1 MSLYTLLSINFISVF
16 ISLYVY
22 LVCVSHK
29 TKPKIYNP
37 NAATKFDEFFL
48 SLFSFILFRFSHFLS
63 GVNFLLYLNLFLFLF
78 VNHLANANLSA
89 ILSRLSF
96 FFLVYFVCFFGV
108 VSLAQP
114 HFRIFRMKF
123 LFGNFTRTR
132 TRSCCSP
139 FPLSSRS
146 LSHSL
151 GRTLF
156 LVPTNGCLPGCLVV
170 VSITVRSVR
179 TCTYTH
185 KYTSQTSLDID
196 TDVKNTADFYT
207 PNAGLCHWFAFTC
220 PLLLIY
226 ALD

>member
-1 MSLYTLLSINFISVF
+1 M
-16 ISLYVY
+16 
-22 LVCVSHK
+22 SHK
-29 TKPKIYNP
+29 TKTENLQSKCSD
-37 NAATKFDEFFL
+37 KFDEFFFI
-48 SLFSFILFRFSHFLS
+48 SSFLFLFSHFLS
-63 GVNFLLYLNLFLFLF
+63 GVNFLLYLDLFLFLF
-78 VNHLANANLSA
+78 VNHFANANLSA
-89 ILSRLSF
+89 ILSLFYHS

-146 LSHSL
+146 LCRS
-151 GRTLF
+151 LF
-156 LVPTNGCLPGCLVV
+156 LAPTNGCLPGCLVV

-185 KYTSQTSLDID
+185 THMHESNLAGYRYRCKKHSRFLHPECGHLSL
-196 TDVKNTADFYT
+196 
-207 PNAGLCHWFAFTC
+207 FAFTC

>member
-1 MSLYTLLSINFISVF
+1 MRIYLQFSLDYHS
-16 ISLYVY
+16 
-22 LVCVSHK
+22 
-29 TKPKIYNP
+29 
-37 NAATKFDEFFL
+37 
-48 SLFSFILFRFSHFLS
+48 
-63 GVNFLLYLNLFLFLF
+63 
-78 VNHLANANLSA
+78 
-89 ILSRLSF
+89 

-185 KYTSQTSLDID
+185 TYTSQTSLDID

>member
-1 MSLYTLLSINFISVF
+1 MFIS
-16 ISLYVY
+16 
-22 LVCVSHK
+22 CVPQNQNRNLQSK
-29 TKPKIYNP
+29 CSD
-37 NAATKFDEFFL
+37 KFDEFFY
-48 SLFSFILFRFSHFLS
+48 LFFLFLFSHFLS
-63 GVNFLLYLNLFLFLF
+63 GVNFLLYLDLFLFLF
-78 VNHLANANLSA
+78 VNHFANANLSA
-89 ILSRLSF
+89 ILSLIYHS

-151 GRTLF
+151 CRFLF
-156 LVPTNGCLPGCLVV
+156 LAPTNGCLPGCLVV

-185 KYTSQTSLDID
+185 THTR
-196 TDVKNTADFYT
+196 VKL
-207 PNAGLCHWFAFTC
+207 GW
-220 PLLLIY
+220 I
-226 ALD
+226 